1 MYMICLLYRDVFC
14 IATAGKA
21 DAVYDIKA
29 CINVHKAKLEE
40 TDDGRGKFTPSYHNQ
55 S

>member
-14 IATAGKA
+14 IATAGKVE
-21 DAVYDIKA
+21 AVYDIKA
-29 CINVHKAKLEE
+29 CINIHKAKLEE
-40 TDDGRGKFTPSYHNQ
+40 TDDGRGKSTPLHSRQ